1 MEVLTFFG
9 KGKHPIVMNAC
20 DEAAEYLYP
29 TFNYNALKNSHSD
42 QEFLTQLIYM
52 QNKFN
57 FKKNKEE
64 HEYIENQIML
74 GRYYTI
80 TEVLSKYTY
89 GFLYQNEKIDLNEM
103 IKTVMEIFNT
113 SKKKLIDLFINRNH
127 SAGYIHLGKYYQAK
141 EFIDIVDFYYNL
153 KKGDKKTCQL

>member
-1 MEVLTFFG
+1 
-9 KGKHPIVMNAC
+9 
-20 DEAAEYLYP
+20 
-29 TFNYNALKNSHSD
+29 
-42 QEFLTQLIYM
+42 M

-57 FKKNKEE
+57 LKEIKEE

-80 TEVLSKYTY
+80 TEILNKYTY
-89 GFLYQNEKIDLNEM
+89 GFLYKNEKIDLNEM
-103 IKTVMEIFNT
+103 IKTVMEILNT

-153 KKGDKKTCQL
+153 KKGDKKKCQS